1 MTKLVLG
8 KGLGALIPDG
18 ADGTAVAER
27 YHTVPLA
34 EITPNPMQP
43 RQSFDDAS
51 LSELAAS
58 LKSDGMMQP
67 LVVRQSESGYALIAG
82 ERRFRAARLAGL
94 AEVPVVVMD
103 QVDDTRMLELA
114 LVENIHREDLNPME
128 LAEAVHR
135 LLTACGL
142 TQEAIASKLGKS
154 RVAITNTLRL
164 LNLPGSIQTLVRG
177 GKLSEGHA
185 RALLGLE
192 SESAMLTMADQI
204 MNQSLSVREV
214 EHQTRHTRKRRLQ
227 VKRKHPELADMEAFL
242 KQTLGTS
249 VKIVPGLKKGRIEIE
264 YYGEDDLGRLW
275 ELFRRISSV

>member
-8 KGLGALIPDG
+8 KGLGALIPSESE
-18 ADGTAVAER
+18 TAEVAEK
-27 YHTVPLA
+27 YFTLPLDQ
-34 EITPNPMQP
+34 ISPNPQQP
-43 RQSFDDAS
+43 RRAFDDTA
-51 LSELAAS
+51 LTELAAS
-58 LKSDGMMQP
+58 LKSDGLLQP
-67 LVVRQSESGYALIAG
+67 LVVRQAGDKYTLIAG

-94 AEVPVVVMD
+94 SEVPVLVMER
-103 QVDDTRMLELA
+103 VDDARLLELA
-114 LVENIHREDLNPME
+114 LVENIHREDLNPIE
-128 LAEAVHR
+128 LAEAVSK
-135 LLTACGL
+135 LMLACSL
-142 TQEAIASKLGKS
+142 TQDAVANKLGKS

-164 LNLPGSIQTLVRG
+164 LNLPSSIQLLVRD

-185 RALLGLE
+185 RALMALDTE
-192 SESAMLTMADQI
+192 TPMLSMADQI

-249 VKIVPGLKKGRIEIE
+249 VKILPGLRKGRIEIE

-275 ELFRRISSV
+275 DLFKKMNV

>member
-8 KGLGALIPDG
+8 KGLGALIPSESE
-18 ADGTAVAER
+18 TAEVAEK
-27 YHTVPLA
+27 YFTLPLDQ
-34 EITPNPMQP
+34 ISPNPQQP
-43 RQSFDDAS
+43 RRAFDDTA
-51 LSELAAS
+51 LTELAAS
-58 LKSDGMMQP
+58 LKSDGLLQP
-67 LVVRQSESGYALIAG
+67 LVVRQAGDKYTLIAG

-94 AEVPVVVMD
+94 SEVPVVVMEK
-103 QVDDTRMLELA
+103 VDDARLLELA
-114 LVENIHREDLNPME
+114 LVENIHREDLNPIE
-128 LAEAVHR
+128 LAEAVSK
-135 LLTACGL
+135 LMLACSL
-142 TQEAIASKLGKS
+142 TQDAVANKLGKS

-164 LNLPGSIQTLVRG
+164 LNLPSSIQLLVRD

-185 RALLGLE
+185 RALMALDTE
-192 SESAMLTMADQI
+192 TAMLSMADQI

-249 VKIVPGLKKGRIEIE
+249 VKILPGLRKGRIEIE

-275 ELFRRISSV
+275 DLFKKMNV

>member
-8 KGLGALIPDG
+8 KGLGALIPSESE
-18 ADGTAVAER
+18 TAEVAEK
-27 YHTVPLA
+27 YFTLPLDQ
-34 EITPNPMQP
+34 ISPNPQQP
-43 RQSFDDAS
+43 RRAFDDTA
-51 LSELAAS
+51 LTELAAS
-58 LKSDGMMQP
+58 LKSDGLLQP
-67 LVVRQSESGYALIAG
+67 LVVRQAGDKYTLIAG

-94 AEVPVVVMD
+94 SEVPVLVMER
-103 QVDDTRMLELA
+103 VDDARLLELA
-114 LVENIHREDLNPME
+114 LVENIHREDLNPIE
-128 LAEAVHR
+128 LAEAVSK
-135 LLTACGL
+135 LMLACSL
-142 TQEAIASKLGKS
+142 TQDAVANKLGKS

-164 LNLPGSIQTLVRG
+164 LNLPSSIQLLVRD

-185 RALLGLE
+185 RALMALDTE
-192 SESAMLTMADQI
+192 TAMLSMADQI

-249 VKIVPGLKKGRIEIE
+249 VKILPGLRKGRIEIE

-275 ELFRRISSV
+275 DLFKKMNV

>member
-8 KGLGALIPDG
+8 KGLGALIPSES
-18 ADGTAVAER
+18 GTAEVAEK
-27 YHTVPLA
+27 YFTLPLDQ
-34 EITPNPMQP
+34 ISPNPQQP
-43 RQSFDDAS
+43 RRAFDDTA
-51 LSELAAS
+51 LTELASS
-58 LKSDGMMQP
+58 LKSDGLLQP
-67 LVVRQSESGYALIAG
+67 LVVRQTGDRYTLIAG

-94 AEVPVVVMD
+94 TEVPVVMIEH
-103 QVDDTRMLELA
+103 VDNARMLELA
-114 LVENIHREDLNPME
+114 LVENIHREDLNPIE
-128 LAEAVHR
+128 LADAVQK
-135 LLTACGL
+135 LMTACNL
-142 TQEAIASKLGKS
+142 TQDAVATKLGKS

-164 LNLPGSIQTLVRG
+164 LNLPASIQMLVRD

-185 RALLGLE
+185 RAMMALD
-192 SESAMLTMADQI
+192 SETSMLAMADQI

-249 VKIVPGLKKGRIEIE
+249 VKILPGLRKGRIEIE

-275 ELFRRISSV
+275 DLFKKMNV

>member
-34 EITPNPMQP
+34 QITPNPMQP
-43 RQSFDDAS
+43 RQSFDDAA
-51 LSELAAS
+51 LAELAAS

-103 QVDDTRMLELA
+103 QVDNTRMLELA

-142 TQEAIASKLGKS
+142 TQEAIATKLGKS

-164 LNLPGSIQTLVRG
+164 LNLPGSIQMLVRS

>member
-8 KGLGALIPDG
+8 KGLGALIPSESE
-18 ADGTAVAER
+18 TAEVAEK
-27 YHTVPLA
+27 YFTLPLDQ
-34 EITPNPMQP
+34 ISPNPQQP
-43 RQSFDDAS
+43 RRAFDDTA
-51 LSELAAS
+51 LTELAAS
-58 LKSDGMMQP
+58 LKSDGLLQP
-67 LVVRQSESGYALIAG
+67 LVVRQAGDRYTLIAG

-94 AEVPVVVMD
+94 SEVPVVVMEK
-103 QVDDTRMLELA
+103 VDDARLLELA
-114 LVENIHREDLNPME
+114 LVENIHREDLNPIE
-128 LAEAVHR
+128 LAEAVSK
-135 LLTACGL
+135 LMLACSL
-142 TQEAIASKLGKS
+142 TQDAVANKLGKS

-164 LNLPGSIQTLVRG
+164 LNLPSSIQLLVRD

-185 RALLGLE
+185 RALMALDTE
-192 SESAMLTMADQI
+192 TAMLSMADQI

-249 VKIVPGLKKGRIEIE
+249 VKILPGLRKGRIEIE

-275 ELFRRISSV
+275 DLFKKMNV